1 MIDFSSD
8 RIKALSHKDNKN
20 LSQVGLKI
28 GEEYGELAKAI
39 LPFDN
44 ADGTTHRFVDRDKI
58 AEEIADVL
66 LCLATLQHKT
76 NIPDHKLNMWI
87 ERKSLR
93 WEKLQEIPASATYPY
108 EIHITVKEAPSVNQ
122 FRADCEEIGVKPI
135 VLDLHTHTHGI
146 INDVM
151 TSSKMI
157 GDNRTVIDEVDRI
170 TGELEDRGYK
180 VVRQKVE
187 TVPWHPNTFT
197 DRTDDNYFESHIP
210 VTLDKDKVEDLYWL
224 CKQRHPGSHV
234 SRNSLKEYMDNT
246 AIYMV
251 TLRHKD
257 DDLETFKKRVE
268 RLKTDI
274 ENAGHETSAKDII
287 EWAIYDNNV
296 EHDSTWTEA

>member
-8 RIKALSHKDNKN
+8 RIKQLSHKDNKN

-28 GEEYGELAKAI
+28 AEEFGELAKAI

-66 LCLATLQHKT
+66 LSVATLQHKA
-76 NIPDHKLNMWI
+76 NIPDHKLNKWI
-87 ERKSLR
+87 DRKSLR
-93 WEKLQEIPASATYPY
+93 WEKLQEIPSNAVYPY
-108 EIHITVKEAPSVNQ
+108 EIHVTVLSAPSVEKFKN
-122 FRADCEEIGVKPI
+122 DCEDIGVKAV

-151 TSSKMI
+151 TSSKI
-157 GDNRTVIDEVDRI
+157 TGDNRMVIDEVDRI
-170 TGELEDRGYK
+170 TYELEDKGYV

-187 TVPWHPNTFT
+187 TVPWHPNTFA
-197 DRTDDNYFESHIP
+197 DRTEDNYFESHIP
-210 VTLDKDKVEDLYWL
+210 VTISTDKVESLYWL
-224 CKQRHPGSHV
+224 CKQRHPGAHV
-234 SRNSLKEYMDNT
+234 SRNALKEFMNDT

-257 DDLETFKKRVE
+257 DDLSTFKARVE
-268 RLKTDI
+268 RLKIDI
-274 ENAGHETSAKDII
+274 EEAGHQTSAKDII
-287 EWAIYDNNV
+287 EWAIYDNNIK
-296 EHDSTWTEA
+296 HDSNWTE